1 MPDDALPAATCDVKA
16 QVLAA
21 IEEETNAFRA
31 GDFDRWCDA
40 WLHDDRTTETYASH
54 EFGLNVIRGWD
65 AVRANMA
72 NVFENDLRCKF
83 GERGYDKSNLS
94 ISVDNNTSWVSFD
107 QRWWHPDGE
116 NYDDNFETRILER
129 HDGRWKIVFLSV
141 TSARATFASPGRIG
155 VDGDRRIVW
164 QTPGT
169 AEALKA
175 HPGLTI
181 SHGRLRARRPDWDR
195 TLGDVLDQAARYHGF
210 FEARDFAA
218 RTGRPFRCPVVLGED
233 ETGSVIT
240 FIITVRDGVT
250 YVDTDP
256 AGEISARLAMAEAV
270 FGLSGA
276 QTRLAHEI
284 VAGRGLTTAAEALD
298 VSINTAR
305 TQLGR
310 IYDKTGVN
318 SQTALVRLL
327 LSVG

>member
-1 MPDDALPAATCDVKA
+1 MQDNARLRTDCELEA

-31 GDFDRWCDA
+31 GDFDRWCNA
-40 WLHDDRTTETYASH
+40 WLHSPRTVEAYASH

-72 NVFENDLRCKF
+72 QVFKNDLRCKP
-83 GERGYDKSNLS
+83 GERGFDISNLE
-94 ISVDNNTSWVSFD
+94 ICVDATTAWAVYD
-107 QRWWHPDGE
+107 QRWWNPDGE
-116 NYDDNFETRILER
+116 TYEDNFETRILEL
-129 HDGRWKIVFLSV
+129 HDNAWKIVMSSV
-141 TSARATFASPGRIG
+141 ISARATFSPPGRIG
-155 VDGDRRIVW
+155 VDADRHVIW
-164 QTPGT
+164 QGPG
-169 AEALKA
+169 AADALKT

-181 SHGRLRARRPDWDR
+181 SHGKLRGRRLDWDR
-195 TLGDVLDQAARYHGF
+195 ALGEVLEQAARYHGF

-218 RTGRPFRCPVVLGED
+218 RTGRPFRCPLILGED
-233 ETGSVIT
+233 EAGSVLT
-240 FIITVRDGVT
+240 CVVSVRDGVT
-250 YVDTDP
+250 YIDTDP
-256 AGEISARLAMAEAV
+256 ASEVEARLAMAEAV
-270 FGLSGA
+270 FGLSAA
-276 QTRLAHEI
+276 QTRLAREI
-284 VAGRGLTTAAEALD
+284 VAGRGLTAAATALG